1 MNEAKLIFGIREPKP
16 ARNFPP
22 GRVRWLMRND
32 GFVKAAVRT
41 PEGVRIF
48 VVRDMGD
55 AWEPMPNCEQA
66 SKTRADYGPADLS
79 PAGMVTLPVAD
90 FLEMAREM
98 DGLRRRLAVSK
109 RNASLWLKQRNEARA
124 EVERLSKPMMVEV
137 TDLLGILGEMQ
148 QYIECCEVGHD
159 GEYGS
164 CRSFDEL
171 LSDGEVPVLYH
182 KVLRLLESNSAES
195 ATEGGEG

>member
-1 MNEAKLIFGIREPKP
+1 MSEGKMMIGIHEPKP

-22 GRVRWLMRND
+22 GRVRWLMRYD
-32 GFVKAAVRT
+32 DYVKAAVRT

-66 SKTRADYGPADLS
+66 SKTRADYGPADMS

-98 DGLRRRLAVSK
+98 DRLRRKVSSFEK
-109 RNASLWLKQRNEARA
+109 GEICPACFG
-124 EVERLSKPMMVEV
+124 LSMIPGSGPDADVMN
-137 TDLLGILGEMQ
+137 TPCP
-148 QYIECCEVGHD
+148 ECNP
-159 GEYGS
+159 
-164 CRSFDEL
+164 R
-171 LSDGEVPVLYH
+171 LSDGSVPS
-182 KVLRLLESNSAES
+182 VLRAAQEI
-195 ATEGGEG
+195 